1 MNKKLSI
8 SLIIPTYNDEET
20 IIQHVRRCE
29 DILNKYCDSFEIIIA
44 DDNSWDDTRDLLE
57 KFKIKKNYT
66 IIFNKQNLGITA
78 NVSQLYSLAQKEL
91 ILFYSAD
98 GDWETKD
105 VENLIST
112 LLKTNADIVI
122 GKRIKKIGY
131 TPYRRVISFLHKF
144 IPLILFG
151 VNTIDPGGIKIVRKK
166 LAHIKLVSKSQFF
179 EAEIIIRAKRK
190 GYRIS
195 SHPVVYKKNYYGSG
209 RGGGLS
215 DAIHSFIDIL
225 RLRIYLFNHN

>member
-1 MNKKLSI
+1 M
-8 SLIIPTYNDEET
+8 
-20 IIQHVRRCE
+20 RRCE
-29 DILNKYCDSFEIIIA
+29 DILNKYCNSFEIIIA

-57 KFKIKKNYT
+57 KFKTKKNYS
-66 IIFNKQNLGITA
+66 IIFNKRNLGITA
-78 NVSQLYSLAQKEL
+78 NVRQLYSLAKKEF

-105 VENLIST
+105 VENLILT
-112 LLKTNADIVI
+112 LLETNADIVI

-131 TPYRRVISFLHKF
+131 TPYRRIISYLHKF
-144 IPLILFG
+144 IPLVLFR
-151 VNTIDPGGIKIVRKK
+151 VNTIDPGGIKIVRRK
-166 LAHIKLVSKSQFF
+166 LAQIKLVSNSQFF

-190 GYRIS
+190 GYIIS
-195 SHPVVYKKNYYGSG
+195 SHPVVYKKIYYGSG

-225 RLRIYLFNHN
+225 RLRIYLLNNA